1 MALRSASGWV
11 SRRHCVISTI
21 SSLWHSRAPWARVA
35 CGDASDL
42 RFRIVGFLDASRDAA
57 QPRMPSTFQVLSKLL
72 RALCIPKMPSST
84 ARVLAFAFKQT
95 MTVGFLQI
103 LLLPCQKQG
112 QLVHVAVCQR
122 VVLQESCT
130 GEISLSPSDA
140 QPPQHCAH
148 VNAQCATAAHVSLSR
163 LHRIVSITPS
173 LTALSASAEYGHCSA
188 VTMCIAWLLWG
199 LVPLDGQ
206 RVLTSAHCG
215 EPKCGQS
222 GLSSLSAVRTP
233 STTAEHTRLPTRI

>member
-1 MALRSASGWV
+1 VALRSASVWV
-11 SRRHCVISTI
+11 SWRQCVISTI
-21 SSLWHSRAPWARVA
+21 AHCGTLEHCGSVWPQ

-173 LTALSASAEYGHCSA
+173 LTALSIIGRVRPLLCCDYVHCMAFVGISA
-188 VTMCIAWLLWG
+188 VGWAA
-199 LVPLDGQ
+199 
-206 RVLTSAHCG
+206 RAHQC
-215 EPKCGQS
+215 
-222 GLSSLSAVRTP
+222 SLRRAEVRTVR
-233 STTAEHTRLPTRI
+233 TE